1 MAIRTSGI
9 DHIHF
14 NVRDLRKL
22 LGIMNQLFDTD
33 TTPISTLEPHGF
45 YNATMTLAGADAGQP
60 FLDLF
65 QPASDDSEVGRILR
79 DRGPGVSYISFRVE
93 DLEMAAEHAA
103 KCGLREVSRDGYRG
117 MRQVQYDT
125 VEQLGFQLEFVEYA
139 PGFHEE
145 LEVIKRRMRAG
156 ETVDGLRY
164 VEPQIS

>member
-60 FLDLF
+60 FRNADC
-65 QPASDDSEVGRILR
+65 AR
-79 DRGPGVSYISFRVE
+79 YRVTAT
-93 DLEMAAEHAA
+93 AA
-103 KCGLREVSRDGYRG
+103 
-117 MRQVQYDT
+117 
-125 VEQLGFQLEFVEYA
+125 
-139 PGFHEE
+139 
-145 LEVIKRRMRAG
+145 
-156 ETVDGLRY
+156 
-164 VEPQIS
+164 